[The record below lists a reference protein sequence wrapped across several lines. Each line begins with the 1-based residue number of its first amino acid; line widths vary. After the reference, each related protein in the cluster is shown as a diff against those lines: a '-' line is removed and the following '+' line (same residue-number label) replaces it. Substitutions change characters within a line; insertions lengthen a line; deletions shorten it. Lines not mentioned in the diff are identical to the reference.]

1 MSSRIEPLTAT
12 QVLALP
18 ALPDLVPDG
27 AAALGIS
34 RDTAYSLARTDSLP
48 IKVVRLG
55 RCMKVRRAELIDF
68 LGIREENGDGAGGAT
83 PTPHAERTTEST
95 GK

>member
-1 MSSRIEPLTAT
+1 M
-12 QVLALP
+12 
-18 ALPDLVPDG
+18 PDLVPHG

-48 IKVVRLG
+48 VQVVRLG
-55 RCMKVRRAELIDF
+55 RCMKVRRAELITF
-68 LGIREENGDGAGGAT
+68 LGIREDNGDGAWAAT
-83 PTPHAERTTEST
+83 QTPLAERTTATT